1 MGSHKLSELV
11 FGKAEL
17 GGLSTNSL
25 LSRLAVI
32 YIFLTILPVTFLAV
46 SIGQENTVLKLLVL
60 AALLLISI
68 FSISTKRKREFI
80 KN

>member
-17 GGLSTNSL
+17 GGLSVNSL
-25 LSRLAVI
+25 LSRFVVI
-32 YIFLTILPVTFLAV
+32 YALLTIVPVSFLAV
-46 SIGQENTVLKLLVL
+46 SINQENTVLKLAVL
-60 AALLLISI
+60 AALLLISF
-68 FSISTKRKREFI
+68 FSVLTKRKREFM